1 MGASEK
7 KTSMAARGGRI
18 WHYLLIAGG
27 TAIVLVIGVAA
38 YSYLSFR
45 ASGPTVKIAAA
56 PIQISIQNPGSET
69 IWQAEDLIH
78 VEGLAIGPNP
88 FVEAELW
95 INGELMGVDSAPDG
109 GLNPW
114 NTLFTWSP
122 REPGFYSLVMRGS
135 DDQERSGIS
144 DAIVVYVMPSP
155 KLLNAEADGETLDM
169 ETDEPSVFPA
179 ALSIKPITAPNT
191 EDPAGGPS
199 QPWSGSPG
207 TWITSLAVSKPP
219 EKPELAIDIRDCKA
233 ILSIH
238 DLSDDEEGFAVYR
251 QSLTTPIWGRVATL
265 SSQSDLEWLGHT
277 DVVLPGSYTYYV
289 SAFNSQGESNSNIAA
304 VSDSFT
310 DCGAQENRSQSR
322 VIKISNLRSNL
333 PVDRA
338 YCYRSFNGI
347 NWERWP
353 DFGFFLPG
361 EDGFHLEQ
369 ETRTF
374 VLHDLGE
381 VSGSQEL
388 EFHLECW
395 GWVAR
400 NLDFLGSM
408 DLEIMEGEGTFQLG
422 DPNVSA
428 EVLVYYGGDLA
439 LPTFDTKNTEALRGI
454 TYALT
459 HSTVDFDEAG
469 SAIVLPDEIIPSS
482 VRFPYIQAWV
492 SHIKENCF
500 DHLEPESQ
508 VAFGTLFLCSPIG
521 DYLEGPGGLN
531 PQPYILW
538 SFYTT
543 CPAGSGDTCLPLS
556 WWMNWAEEKG
566 RKAYVEIEENL
577 GSSTR
582 QYIHSDEL
590 ARTVLRVN
598 PRNCVGDRKFR
609 VRLVFDQG
617 TDYISETSS
626 IQRIASPW
634 SNWVRQVSCRKP
646 LGDEVL
652 IEVTFDTIQWS
663 HVDDDDLSG
672 PQVIETYGGLWAGT
686 PETPGVV
693 PYGLEWGNRI
703 QDPRWNVLS
712 FATDANSPRID
723 FHDGIYNV
731 EAFEICRQLV
741 ERKGLECDPA
751 VFPDPVPSPWETN
764 NNILLIPL
772 KDGDDI
778 LFSVTIRDYD
788 ASSSDDTVCNVV
800 RRTPT
805 RTLKGWADAKS
816 DVFQLHQPD
825 NGNAECLVTI
835 RLRAVSQ

>member
-1 MGASEK
+1 MGTSEE
-7 KTSMAARGGRI
+7 KTPVSARGGRI
-18 WHYLLIAGG
+18 WLYLLIAGG

-38 YSYLSFR
+38 YSYLNFR
-45 ASGPTVKIAAA
+45 ASGPTVTIEAA
-56 PIQISIQNPGSET
+56 PIQISIHNPGTET
-69 IWQAEDLIH
+69 VWQVEDLIH
-78 VEGLAIGPNP
+78 VESLVTGPNP

-95 INGELMGVDSAPDG
+95 INGELMGVDAAPDG

-135 DDQERSGIS
+135 DDQERSSTS

-155 KLLNAEADGETLDM
+155 KLLKAEADGETVDM

-179 ALSIKPITAPNT
+179 ALSIEPITAPIT

-199 QPWSGSPG
+199 QPWSDSPG
-207 TWITSLAVSKPP
+207 TWIRSLTVSKPP
-219 EKPELAIDIRDCKA
+219 EKPELVVDIRDCKA

-277 DVVLPGSYTYYV
+277 DAVPPGSYTYYV
-289 SAFNSQGESNSNIAA
+289 SAFNSQGESSSNIAA
-304 VSDSFT
+304 VSVSFT
-310 DCGAQENRSQSR
+310 DCGARENRSQSR
-322 VIKISNLRSNL
+322 VIEISNLRSNL

-353 DFGFFLPG
+353 DFGFFLPD
-361 EDGFHLEQ
+361 EDGFQLEE
-369 ETRTF
+369 ETSTF
-374 VLHDLGE
+374 LLDGLGDESESHDLGL
-381 VSGSQEL
+381 Q
-388 EFHLECW
+388 LECW
-395 GWVAR
+395 GWIAD
-400 NLDFLGSM
+400 NLEFLGNM
-408 DLEIMEGEGTFQLG
+408 EIETMEGEGTFQLG
-422 DPNVSA
+422 DPSVST
-428 EVLVYYGGDLA
+428 EVLVHFDDELA
-439 LPTFDTKNTEALRGI
+439 LPTFDINNTEALRDI

-459 HSTVDFDEAG
+459 HSTVDFDEVG
-469 SAIVLPDEIIPSS
+469 SAIVLPEEIIPSS

-566 RKAYVEIEENL
+566 RHAYVEIEEEL
-577 GSSTR
+577 GSIVS
-582 QYIHSDEL
+582 QYSHSDEL
-590 ARTVLRVN
+590 ARTVFRVN

-609 VRLVFDQG
+609 LRLVFDQG
-617 TDYISETSS
+617 TDFISETSS

-634 SNWVRQVSCRKP
+634 SNWVRQVSCQKP

-686 PETPGVV
+686 PKTPGVT
-693 PYGLEWGNRI
+693 PHGLIWGPRGYATTYHFRL
-703 QDPRWNVLS
+703 QDYDDSYRE
-712 FATDANSPRID
+712 D
-723 FHDGIYNV
+723 FSDGVVNMASRTLCREDGDIPG
-731 EAFEICRQLV
+731 FECT
-741 ERKGLECDPA
+741 LEKYLLGEG
-751 VFPDPVPSPWETN
+751 FSTN
-764 NNILLIPL
+764 NNKFFIPVRG
-772 KDGDDI
+772 GDDI
-778 LFSVTIRDYD
+778 LFSVSIRDYD
-788 ASSSDDTVCNVV
+788 ANSANDTVCNVV

-805 RTLKGWADAKS
+805 RTLKGWADAKGY
-816 DVFQLHQPD
+816 VFQLHQPD

-835 RLRAVSQ
+835 RLRAVAQ